1 MRRRHGVAV
10 EVVPDDVTNSA
21 SADRPLRRVYVGNG
35 PQDACELI
43 VGAQNLEEAVFVA
56 THP

>member
-1 MRRRHGVAV
+1 M
-10 EVVPDDVTNSA
+10 VPDDVTNSA

-35 PQDACELI
+35 PQDPSELL
-43 VGAQNLEEAVFVA
+43 VAAQNLEKALLIA